1 MYIFGFLLYD
11 LSFKPP
17 KVTLSPLST
26 HHHRRSSKKAVSSQQ
41 EAILDLKKA
50 AEKSLDSE
58 VETSSLLSFAG
69 HDSDSSSSP
78 SESNSS
84 KSDSY

>member
-1 MYIFGFLLYD
+1 
-11 LSFKPP
+11 
-17 KVTLSPLST
+17 
-26 HHHRRSSKKAVSSQQ
+26 VSSQQ